1 VAVVA
6 ISADAVEDM
15 AALQTKLPRVRL
27 LSAKLPAVA
36 AWGALLPGAEQP
48 SPMTFIVGRDGVIR
62 WRHLLQPAGDW
73 PTLAQLTAALDA
85 K

>member
-1 VAVVA
+1 VA
-6 ISADAVEDM
+6 ISADDLEDM

-48 SPMTFIVGRDGVIR
+48 TPMTFIVGHDGVIR
-62 WRHLLQPAGDW
+62 WRYLLQPAGDW
-73 PTLAQLTAALDA
+73 PGFAQLAAALDS